1 MQLIE
6 LVNNNFINSLINSVM
21 NFVCLAEVSYLE
33 IYNEKVKDLLIKNKK
48 QTNLKVR
55 EHPKVG
61 PYVQDLSKHLAQD
74 YSDLEELMNRGN
86 AHRTTA
92 STSMNDQSSRSHAI
106 FSISFSQA
114 MFNQLT
120 PRETF
125 SKINLVDLAGSERAN
140 TSNTLTNNNRLVE
153 GGHINKSL
161 VTLGLVISTLAE
173 MSSSNKKKSYIPY
186 RDSILTWLLKDSLGT
201 KIALS
206 IN

>member
-1 MQLIE
+1 M
-6 LVNNNFINSLINSVM
+6 
-21 NFVCLAEVSYLE
+21 SYLE

-55 EHPKVG
+55 EHPKAG

-114 MFNQLT
+114 MFNQHT
-120 PRETF
+120 PKETF
-125 SKINLVDLAGSERAN
+125 SKINLVDLAGSERAD

-173 MSSSNKKKSYIPY
+173 MSSSNKKKCYIPY

-201 KIALS
+201 KIAL
-206 IN
+206 